1 MPLECRLKTRRG
13 EHLHNISRHVIQ
25 AVRHGPLPVL
35 RHSSRRYCRSGAMG
49 RRLLTV
55 RMISSSVA

>member
-25 AVRHGPLPVL
+25 AERHGPLPVL
-35 RHSSRRYCRSGAMG
+35 RHS
-49 RRLLTV
+49 V
-55 RMISSSVA
+55 VATADPERWDGDCSLCA